1 MFFKEKIDVVDDR
14 IWNVD
19 ICSIIVV
26 NYELLRNSD
35 ILEE

>member
-1 MFFKEKIDVVDDR
+1 MFFKEKIDDR